1 MIRRRWLLVLLDIVF
16 LSALGG
22 YVIAGLEEV
31 PFHGD
36 ESSQIYLSRDYY
48 TLFNDHNWS
57 SIRVRGNLWRTREQY
72 LRTMGG
78 AINSY
83 TIGLAWDLAGYSVHD
98 INYSWRWNNN
108 VQYPVDQWVYNLAY
122 GNRPSN
128 RLLYVSRI
136 SSTLFTVLS
145 IVVLYLIARTL
156 SGSRL
161 AAWVAC
167 LIYAT
172 TPAILVNGRRATQ
185 EGALLFSTLLVILV
199 AIQVIRV
206 QARPA
211 ITWRRLGAW
220 YLGLGAV
227 SGFAVASKH
236 SSATIIAAAF
246 LTIGA
251 LPWLRMRENKA
262 FNKVFLRR
270 HYFTLVAAVLVMA
283 LVAIML
289 MPMWGSVPEF
299 IILLGL
305 IVLTL
310 MIGFE
315 RSKAA
320 QRALIAA
327 LVVTLVIFPMAWI
340 TIIAAPVGVTIAR
353 AYLMRGQAETNY
365 HQDTVRER
373 IENLI
378 DQSFFA
384 PTQYFENPIWANFE
398 PIRVQIAAY
407 ENAHLDGRGGGV
419 GWGLLLMALDGLGA
433 WWLYVRR
440 QQGINLLILGW
451 LAIPAVSLLIS
462 PLAWQRYYILL
473 IAPLSLVAGMGTLAL
488 LSLIRSRTA
497 IIRVRNAAPPE
508 TLY

>member
-1 MIRRRWLLVLLDIVF
+1 MMRHRWLLVFLDALF
-16 LSALGG
+16 LSVLGG
-22 YVIAGLEEV
+22 YMFAGLEKV

-36 ESSQIYLSRDYY
+36 ESSQIFLSRDYY
-48 TLFNDHNWS
+48 TLFYDHNWGA
-57 SIRVRGNLWRTREQY
+57 IRVQGNLWRTREQY

-78 AINSY
+78 DINSY
-83 TIGLAWDLAGYSVHD
+83 TIGLTWDLAGYALRD
-98 INYSWRWNNN
+98 INYSWQWNND
-108 VQYPVDQWVYNLAY
+108 VQFPIDQWIFNLAY
-122 GNRPSN
+122 GHRPSTG
-128 RLLYVSRI
+128 LLNISRI

-145 IVVLYLIARTL
+145 IVVLYVIARTL
-156 SGSRL
+156 TAGSRL

-172 TPAILVNGRRATQ
+172 TPSILVNGRRATQ

-199 AIQVIRV
+199 AIHVIRV
-206 QARPA
+206 QARDGV
-211 ITWRRLGAW
+211 TWRKLGAW
-220 YLGLGAV
+220 YLILGAV

-246 LTIGA
+246 LTIGV
-251 LPWLRMRENKA
+251 LPWRRMRGNKA
-262 FNKVFLRR
+262 FMRR
-270 HYFTLVAAVLVMA
+270 HHYTLVAAVLVMA
-283 LVAIML
+283 LVAVIL

-315 RSKAA
+315 RGKGA

-373 IENLI
+373 VENLI

-398 PIRVQIAAY
+398 PIRVQITAY

-419 GWGLLLMALDGLGA
+419 GWGLLLIALDGLGA
-433 WWLYVRR
+433 WWLYARR
-440 QQGINLLILGW
+440 QQGTTLLIVGW
-451 LAIPAVSLLIS
+451 LVIPALSLLIS
-462 PLAWQRYYILL
+462 PLAWQRYYIVL
-473 IAPLSLVAGMGTLAL
+473 IAPLSLVAGVGVVQLFG
-488 LSLIRSRTA
+488 LIARQPRST
-497 IIRVRNAAPPE
+497 
-508 TLY
+508 